1 MLNTSANIKEPGLNV
16 LPPGVE
22 RYIVNGGGLTGIQ
35 ILPDDEI
42 EIINKIGYL
51 KTELIKPV
59 SPLYFNDKEKTSAQ
73 DKFAKSIDALRA
85 RASLLA
91 SERSGVSFGLILQDN
106 ERQAANYRESIRQ
119 SLESAR
125 RQHTRSIQQTEA
137 QYQNIRNQ
145 YRSQTQQ
152 AYNQIPSTGSILLG
166 AAASGLNT
174 YVATT

>member
-1 MLNTSANIKEPGLNV
+1 MCSLVAASAGISLFQGLAMRSAAQDAADQAYQTEV
-16 LPPGVE
+16 AGVANAE
-22 RYIVNGGGLTGIQ
+22 TDKR
-35 ILPDDEI
+35 
-42 EIINKIGYL
+42 NKQAAL
-51 KTELIKPV
+51 MEQQ
-59 SPLYFNDKEKTSAQ
+59 SDKEKTSAQ
-73 DKFAKSIDALRA
+73 DKFAKSIDALKA

-152 AYNQIPSTGSILLG
+152 AYNQIPSLGSVLLG
-166 AAASGLNT
+166 AASSGLQTEIAVNR
-174 YVATT
+174 

>member
-1 MLNTSANIKEPGLNV
+1 MCSLVAASAGISLFQGLAMRSAAQDAADQAYQTEV
-16 LPPGVE
+16 AGVANAE
-22 RYIVNGGGLTGIQ
+22 TDKR
-35 ILPDDEI
+35 
-42 EIINKIGYL
+42 NKQAAL
-51 KTELIKPV
+51 MEQQ
-59 SPLYFNDKEKTSAQ
+59 SDKEKTSAQ

-152 AYNQIPSTGSILLG
+152 AYNQIPSLGSVLLG
-166 AAASGLNT
+166 AASSGLQTEIAVNR
-174 YVATT
+174 

>member
-1 MLNTSANIKEPGLNV
+1 MCSLVAASAGISLFQGLAMRSAAQDAAEQAYQTEV
-16 LPPGVE
+16 AGVANAE
-22 RYIVNGGGLTGIQ
+22 TDKR
-35 ILPDDEI
+35 
-42 EIINKIGYL
+42 NKQAAL
-51 KTELIKPV
+51 MEQQ
-59 SPLYFNDKEKTSAQ
+59 SDKEKTSAQ
-73 DKFAKSIDALRA
+73 DKFAKSIDALKA

-152 AYNQIPSTGSILLG
+152 AYNQIPSLGSVLLG
-166 AAASGLNT
+166 AASSGLQTQLSLN
-174 YVATT
+174 A

>member
-1 MLNTSANIKEPGLNV
+1 MCSLVAASAGISLFQGLAMRGAAQDAADQAYQV
-16 LPPGVE
+16 ELAGVANAE
-22 RYIVNGGGLTGIQ
+22 TDKR
-35 ILPDDEI
+35 
-42 EIINKIGYL
+42 NKQAAL
-51 KTELIKPV
+51 MEQQ
-59 SPLYFNDKEKTSAQ
+59 SDKEKTSAQ

-152 AYNQIPSTGSILLG
+152 AYNQIPSLGSVLLG
-166 AAASGLNT
+166 AASSGLQTQLALN
-174 YVATT
+174 

>member
-1 MLNTSANIKEPGLNV
+1 MCSLVAASAGISLFQGLAMRSAAQDAADQAYQV
-16 LPPGVE
+16 ELAGVANAE
-22 RYIVNGGGLTGIQ
+22 TDKR
-35 ILPDDEI
+35 
-42 EIINKIGYL
+42 NKQAAL
-51 KTELIKPV
+51 MEQQ
-59 SPLYFNDKEKTSAQ
+59 SDKEKTSAQ
-73 DKFAKSIDALRA
+73 DKFAKSIDALKA

-152 AYNQIPSTGSILLG
+152 AYNQIPSLGSVLLG
-166 AAASGLNT
+166 AASSGLQTQLSLN
-174 YVATT
+174 A

>member
-1 MLNTSANIKEPGLNV
+1 MC
-16 LPPGVE
+16 
-22 RYIVNGGGLTGIQ
+22 
-35 ILPDDEI
+35 
-42 EIINKIGYL
+42 
-51 KTELIKPV
+51 
-59 SPLYFNDKEKTSAQ
+59 SPLVAASAGISLFQGLAMRSAAQDAADQAYQTEVAGVANAETDKRNKQAALMEQQSDKEKTSAQ

-152 AYNQIPSTGSILLG
+152 AYNQRPSLGSIILG
-166 AAASGLNT
+166 AGASALQTEIAVNR
-174 YVATT
+174 

>member
-1 MLNTSANIKEPGLNV
+1 MCNLVAASAGISALQGLAMR
-16 LPPGVE
+16 GAAQDAADQA
-22 RYIVNGGGLTGIQ
+22 YQ
-35 ILPDDEI
+35 
-42 EIINKIGYL
+42 
-51 KTELIKPV
+51 TELAGVANAETDKRNKQAALMEQQ
-59 SPLYFNDKEKTSAQ
+59 SDKEKTSAQ

-125 RQHTRSIQQTEA
+125 RQHTRSIRQTEA

-145 YRSQTQQ
+145 YRSRTQQ
-152 AYNQIPSTGSILLG
+152 AYNQIPSLGSIILG
-166 AAASGLNT
+166 TGASALQTEIALNR
-174 YVATT
+174 